1 MMDPNR
7 NRVCPVE
14 LAGSLESRFR
24 RWLHNPERL
33 LAPFVKEGMHA
44 LDVGCG
50 PGVFSL
56 AMARMVGE
64 TGTVIA
70 ADLQEGML
78 ERLRVKVRGS
88 GLANRIRFVKCDA
101 NAVNVSESVNFILA
115 FYMVHEVPDKGSFFR
130 QLKAILTRNGH
141 LLLVEPRFFHV
152 SKAAFAETTRIAE
165 DIGFDVRPGP
175 RVWFSWSAVLTPM

>member
-14 LAGSLESRFR
+14 LAGALESRFR
-24 RWLHNPERL
+24 IWLHNPQRL
-33 LAPFVKEGMHA
+33 LAPYVKEGMHV

-56 AMARMVGE
+56 AMARMVGG
-64 TGTVIA
+64 TGRVIA

-78 ERLRVKVRGS
+78 ERLRGKAKES
-88 GLANRIRFVKCDA
+88 SLASRIQFVKCDT
-101 NAVNVSESVNFILA
+101 NAVNVSETVDFILA
-115 FYMVHEVPDKGSFFR
+115 FYMVHEIPDKRSFFR

-141 LLLVEPRFFHV
+141 FLLVEPRFFHV
-152 SKAAFAETTRIAE
+152 SKAAFVETTKIAE
-165 DIGFDVRPGP
+165 NIGFNVRPGP
-175 RVWFSWSAVLTPM
+175 MVWFSWSAVLTPM